1 MYLVYARDA
10 VVPGWGL
17 IVQPADSLRYWE
29 DASCYYAEQEK
40 LIHFTKQGAA
50 AECRKRNHKLHGS
63 MLAMHLEKTLS

>member
-40 LIHFTKQGAA
+40 LIHFTKQGPLQSATS
-50 AECRKRNHKLHGS
+50 EIISYMDRCWQC
-63 MLAMHLEKTLS
+63 T